1 VRADLDDVLT
11 ASRQSRQDSADRV
24 VSTQQPGVGQDGC
37 GVMTSPID
45 RDPIGSGPTR
55 SWRLFTVCFA
65 MLIVSLDQYI
75 VVVAL
80 PDIGRALGYSVQTLQ
95 LVVSAYAVSSSGFL
109 LFGGRAADLLGRRRM
124 LAIGLLLYAVASL
137 AGGLA
142 SGAATQLTARVAQGL
157 GGALVFPATLAVITT
172 TYAQGRERNRALSM
186 WGAAGAAGLVVG
198 VLAGGVLTRYLG
210 WPAVFFVNV
219 PLALAAL
226 VLAFVVVPADPP
238 RDRARR
244 FDLAGALTAMSSV
257 TLVVW
262 ALVQG
267 PDLGW
272 TAAPVTIPA
281 AMGVVLGSAF
291 VRIERRASDPL
302 IPGVLLGNP
311 FVRLAVAL
319 AFLFMA
325 TFGSLMYFVS
335 IYLQNVL
342 GYDALQTGLGFV
354 IPTALVVAAS
364 ALAGPV
370 STRIGLRTTCL
381 AALSTGAVGAA
392 VLAYTL
398 TADAGYLEL
407 LPGLT
412 LVSIGDG
419 AMFTAVFIA
428 AATGVEARRQGVASA
443 IVSTGS
449 GIGAAVGLAL
459 LVLLANPGTDP
470 VGAEALR
477 IATADGIRTA
487 VYAIAAT
494 IAATFLIVLAGYP
507 RRRAIPP
514 GTRPDDTGGAMPACG
529 PSAGLTS
536 PSTCRG

>member
-1 VRADLDDVLT
+1 MR
-11 ASRQSRQDSADRV
+11 R
-24 VSTQQPGVGQDGC
+24 DGY
-37 GVMTSPID
+37 
-45 RDPIGSGPTR
+45 R
-55 SWRLFTVCFA
+55 WLLFLVCFA

-80 PDIGRALGYSVQTLQ
+80 PAIGRALGYSVQTLQ
-95 LVVSAYAVSSSGFL
+95 LVVSAYAVASSGFL

-124 LAIGLLLYAVASL
+124 LATGLVLYAVASFT
-137 AGGLA
+137 GGLA
-142 SGAATQLTARVAQGL
+142 TGPATQLTARVVQGA
-157 GGALVFPATLAVITT
+157 GGALVFPATLAVLTT
-172 TYAQGRERNRALSM
+172 TYAQGRERNRALGI

-210 WPAVFFVNV
+210 WASVFFINV

-226 VLAFVVVPADPP
+226 ALAFVVVPADPP
-238 RDRARR
+238 RDRSRR

-267 PDLGW
+267 PELGW
-272 TAAPVTIPA
+272 TAPPVTVPA
-281 AMGVVLGSAF
+281 VLGLLLGWAF
-291 VRIERRASDPL
+291 TRFERRARDPL
-302 IPGVLLGNP
+302 MPRALVGNP
-311 FVRLAVAL
+311 FVRLAVVL

-325 TFGSLMYFVS
+325 SFGSLLYFVS

-354 IPTALVVAAS
+354 VPTALVVAAS

-381 AALSTGAVGAA
+381 AAPAIGAA
-392 VLAYTL
+392 GAAALAHAL
-398 TADAGYLEL
+398 TADAAYLEL
-407 LPGLT
+407 LPGLI
-412 LVSIGDG
+412 LVSLGDG
-419 AMFTAVFIA
+419 AMFTAMFIA
-428 AATGVEARRQGVASA
+428 AATGVEPHRQGVASA
-443 IVSTGS
+443 IASTAS

-459 LVLLANPGTDP
+459 LVLLANPGADHLD
-470 VGAEALR
+470 VEALR

-494 IAATFLIVLAGYP
+494 IAATLVIVLTGYP
-507 RRRAIPP
+507 RSRGTPP
-514 GTRPDDTGGAMPACG
+514 GTRSDTAGALPACG
-529 PSAGLTS
+529 PSAGLTC
-536 PSTCRG
+536 PPA